1 MYTHLLVAVDGS
13 ATAEKALRE
22 ALALAGSSGARV
34 TVLCVV
40 NLYLALADMQG
51 ATETLYEQ
59 HVDAM
64 RRQARAILNHAA
76 DLATA
81 AGVPFE
87 TILRETKVGRAGEAI
102 AAEAANGYDLL
113 VIGTHG
119 RRGLQRVLLG
129 SDAELVLRT
138 APVPVLLVRG

>member
-1 MYTHLLVAVDGS
+1 MYTRLLVAVDGS
-13 ATAEKALRE
+13 ATAERALRE
-22 ALALAGSSGARV
+22 ALALAGSTGARV

-40 NLYLALADMQG
+40 NLYLAVADMQG

-64 RRQARAILNHAA
+64 RRQARSILNHAA

-81 AGVPFE
+81 AGVAFE
-87 TILRETKVGRAGEAI
+87 TILREVKVGRAGEAI

-119 RRGLQRVLLG
+119 RRGLQRLLLG

>member
-1 MYTHLLVAVDGS
+1 
-13 ATAEKALRE
+13 
-22 ALALAGSSGARV
+22 
-34 TVLCVV
+34 
-40 NLYLALADMQG
+40 MQG
-51 ATETLYEQ
+51 ATEALYEQ

-76 DLATA
+76 ELATA

-87 TILRETKVGRAGEAI
+87 TILREVKVGRAGEAI

-119 RRGLQRVLLG
+119 RRGLQRLLLG

-138 APVPVLLVRG
+138 APIPVLLVRG